1 MTWLTAKLIFLFG
14 KWIQP
19 GRSWSRICWSLWRLP
34 RTSGATDATVTET
47 ESKGPGSEPA
57 PGVSEF
63 SFSASRFRIPTSC
76 RTCRWRG
83 RLAWQ
88 GRRRGYGRPPR
99 WSWRAPSSSFR
110 TMRSCEKI
118 RNRCFKLAQKASSS
132 KLKTGSKFRNF
143 SLMEVFLWAQA
154 WPRHF
159 LKLSQ
164 T

>member
-1 MTWLTAKLIFLFG
+1 MLGAGIVRLVNTNVESFSFSLVHQISSKTLKMTWLTIRFKFLFFGFFLFG

-34 RTSGATDATVTET
+34 RMSGATDARVTET

-63 SFSASRFRIPTSC
+63 SFSASRVRIPTSC

-88 GRRRGYGRPPR
+88 GHRLGYGRPPR

-110 TMRSCEKI
+110 TMRSCEK
-118 RNRCFKLAQKASSS
+118 
-132 KLKTGSKFRNF
+132 
-143 SLMEVFLWAQA
+143 
-154 WPRHF
+154 
-159 LKLSQ
+159 
-164 T
+164 